1 MEKQVQILTEG
12 DELQLNDV
20 NRVGEAAG
28 LADDRVFAE
37 LLRMKPYG
45 STQKA
50 ILPYAV
56 SGGAAYTGLTSTALV
71 QGNTA
76 DSRVRVM
83 PFRAFVS
90 SLDNATTTEEVRGIR
105 SGLLAGSSTVY
116 TIATIAAN
124 GAGDPRWTLVY
135 AVVTPDA
142 SGVAE
147 NRYNKDPGTLVVTS
161 NSRVTYLRTTVTV
174 TTLDGATAATPT
186 RPSLPADAAGNYYIA
201 LAYVWVPAGFGA
213 AQTVLRQYIQ
223 EVAPCLSLSAA
234 TGCVSLEVANQQ
246 FTAGGVVDT
255 LQLDATQQY
264 RPGAYLPA
272 TMQGGV
278 ARVLAFQV
286 GLAPES
292 HVDGSIADDS
302 IDWRF
307 RYFKWTVAVRN
318 GATSASGFASDRQ
331 ATGAHLCPSAI
342 FSVLGAEVTTGM
354 GQSFVNDTA
363 LGVAWTA
370 APVNPVGAAVYLNL
384 TTVSALGAANSFAM
398 LFVDTSGRLIFKM
411 QAPVSAQIL
420 VWLEA
425 TAPYSNYGTV

>member
-1 MEKQVQILTEG
+1 VEKQVQILTEG

-174 TTLDGATAATPT
+174 TTL
-186 RPSLPADAAGNYYIA
+186 
-201 LAYVWVPAGFGA
+201 
-213 AQTVLRQYIQ
+213 
-223 EVAPCLSLSAA
+223 
-234 TGCVSLEVANQQ
+234 
-246 FTAGGVVDT
+246 
-255 LQLDATQQY
+255 
-264 RPGAYLPA
+264 
-272 TMQGGV
+272 
-278 ARVLAFQV
+278 
-286 GLAPES
+286 
-292 HVDGSIADDS
+292 
-302 IDWRF
+302 
-307 RYFKWTVAVRN
+307 N
-318 GATSASGFASDRQ
+318 GATLLANATSTSFTVTGSSTVKDPASWKPSLEPVRPRPCARYRASSRPRPD
-331 ATGAHLCPSAI
+331 A
-342 FSVLGAEVTTGM
+342 
-354 GQSFVNDTA
+354 
-363 LGVAWTA
+363 
-370 APVNPVGAAVYLNL
+370 
-384 TTVSALGAANSFAM
+384 
-398 LFVDTSGRLIFKM
+398 
-411 QAPVSAQIL
+411 
-420 VWLEA
+420 
-425 TAPYSNYGTV
+425 

>member
-1 MEKQVQILTEG
+1 
-12 DELQLNDV
+12 
-20 NRVGEAAG
+20 
-28 LADDRVFAE
+28 
-37 LLRMKPYG
+37 
-45 STQKA
+45 
-50 ILPYAV
+50 
-56 SGGAAYTGLTSTALV
+56 
-71 QGNTA
+71 
-76 DSRVRVM
+76 
-83 PFRAFVS
+83 
-90 SLDNATTTEEVRGIR
+90 
-105 SGLLAGSSTVY
+105 
-116 TIATIAAN
+116 
-124 GAGDPRWTLVY
+124 
-135 AVVTPDA
+135 
-142 SGVAE
+142 
-147 NRYNKDPGTLVVTS
+147 
-161 NSRVTYLRTTVTV
+161 
-174 TTLDGATAATPT
+174 
-186 RPSLPADAAGNYYIA
+186 
-201 LAYVWVPAGFGA
+201 
-213 AQTVLRQYIQ
+213 
-223 EVAPCLSLSAA
+223 
-234 TGCVSLEVANQQ
+234 
-246 FTAGGVVDT
+246 
-255 LQLDATQQY
+255 
-264 RPGAYLPA
+264 
-272 TMQGGV
+272 MQGGV

-307 RYFKWTVAVRN
+307 RYFKWTVAVRG